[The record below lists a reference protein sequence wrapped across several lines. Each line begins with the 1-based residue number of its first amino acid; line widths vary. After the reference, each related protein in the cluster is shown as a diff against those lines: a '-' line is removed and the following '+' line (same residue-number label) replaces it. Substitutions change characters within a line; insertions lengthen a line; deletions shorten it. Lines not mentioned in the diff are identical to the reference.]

1 MENHGFAKGDLS
13 GDSKWIFNL
22 DVLDAGDFPIQNW
35 KLLVCMILLEP
46 NTVDPVYIYIIH
58 MYIVYYVHTHTLY
71 IYTYTYTVLR
81 SEICSFIRY

>member
-46 NTVDPVYIYIIH
+46 NTVDPVYIYYNTH
-58 MYIVYYVHTHTLY
+58 VHCVLCTHTHTLY
-71 IYTYTYTVLR
+71 IYIYIHIHSVTVR
-81 SEICSFIRY
+81 NM